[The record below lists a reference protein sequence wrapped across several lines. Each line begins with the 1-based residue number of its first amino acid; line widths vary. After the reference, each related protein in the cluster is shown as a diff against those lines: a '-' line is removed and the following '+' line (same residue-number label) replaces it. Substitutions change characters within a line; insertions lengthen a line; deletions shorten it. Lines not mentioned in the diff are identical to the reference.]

1 MVLPMQVKALS
12 SVYRKFLPL
21 LLQQKIDVIRGESQ
35 VFRPCFQETKSIFIH
50 IPKAAGTSIARAI
63 YGMNVGHRKAL
74 DYQKVSNSEYKKYFT
89 YSFVR
94 NPWDRVVSAYNFA
107 KQGGT
112 SYVQPIPNPVYHS
125 ELFSDFET
133 FVTQW
138 LPTADLSKEDVVFAP
153 QHWYIY
159 DKNMNCLIDYIGRI
173 ETLDIDL
180 KELEKKLGIEITIE
194 QLNKSDRTKSYRD
207 YFNENTKKIVA
218 DIYQK
223 DIELFKYQF

>member
-1 MVLPMQVKALS
+1 MTKS
-12 SVYRKFLPL
+12 SNIIKKTYRNTLPL
-21 LLQQKIDVIRGESQ
+21 LLQQKIDVLRGESQ

-63 YGMNVGHRKAL
+63 YGMNVGHRKAV
-74 DYQKVSNSEYKKYFT
+74 DYCKVSKREYKKYYT

-112 SYVQPIPNPVYHS
+112 SYVQPIPNPIYQS
-125 ELFSDFET
+125 KLFSDFET

-138 LPTADLSKEDVVFAP
+138 LSTADLRNEDVVFAP

-159 DKNMNCLIDYIGRI
+159 DENMQCLVDHIGRI
-173 ETLDIDL
+173 ETLTNDL
-180 KELEKKLGIEITIE
+180 QILEKQLNMKIVIE
-194 QLNKSDRTKSYRD
+194 QLNQSNRKNDYRSYFTEETKA
-207 YFNENTKKIVA
+207 IVTS
-218 DIYQK
+218 IYQK
-223 DIELFKYQF
+223 DIELFKYEF